1 MKFKSIR
8 QKVRF
13 NEKRRNNANLYC
25 KLLKHIGEIQLPK
38 IEDGC
43 TPVFHLF
50 IVRAYKRD
58 ALKKFLEEKCVG
70 VGIHYPISISKLKC
84 YDNYFE
90 GEYEIAEKNSANI
103 LSLPMFPDLTE
114 IEIKKVCSD
123 TNLFCIN
130 VSIAFS
136 LSCHLLYL
144 SHCSLQ

>member
-1 MKFKSIR
+1 MQAAILDIKLNNLDSN
-8 QKVRF
+8 
-13 NEKRRNNANLYC
+13 NEKRRNNANLYY

-58 ALKKFLEEKCVG
+58 ALKKFLEEKNVG
-70 VGIHYPISISKLKC
+70 VGIHYPICISKLTC

-90 GEYEIAEKNSANI
+90 GEYKIAEKNSENI

-114 IEIKKVCSD
+114 KEITRVCELIID
-123 TNLFCIN
+123 FYIMDFPL
-130 VSIAFS
+130 
-136 LSCHLLYL
+136 
-144 SHCSLQ
+144 